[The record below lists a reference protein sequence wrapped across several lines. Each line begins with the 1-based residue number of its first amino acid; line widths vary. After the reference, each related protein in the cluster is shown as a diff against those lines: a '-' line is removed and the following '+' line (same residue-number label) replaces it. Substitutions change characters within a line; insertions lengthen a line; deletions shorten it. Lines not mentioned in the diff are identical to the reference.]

1 MGIPGEVPGGISGIT
16 LEEHSNGIQEGISG
30 EILQRI
36 PNVYLGAIS
45 VKMIFYQDKPRC
57 YLGLKI

>member
-45 VKMIFYQDKPRC
+45 VKMIFLSR
-57 YLGLKI
+57 